1 MIKSVTVS
9 FLQKV
14 QYLFLQR
21 FFSISS
27 SPDVYANEIHVTAV
41 VVEYYKRG
49 KWQKATAQG
58 IKFIYLKTKFESNF
72 YFFLT

>member
-9 FLQKV
+9 LQNV
-14 QYLFLQR
+14 QYWFLQR

-27 SPDVYANEIHVTAV
+27 SPDVYENEIHVTAV
-41 VVEYYKRG
+41 LVEYYKRG

-58 IKFIYLKTKFESNF
+58 RKFIYLKIKFESNF
-72 YFFLT
+72 

>member
-1 MIKSVTVS
+1 MNINMNDKVS
-9 FLQKV
+9 NSLLLTKGTI
-14 QYLFLQR
+14 LLQR

-58 IKFIYLKTKFESNF
+58 IKFIYLKTKFETNF
-72 YFFLT
+72 

>member
-1 MIKSVTVS
+1 MYNTD
-9 FLQKV
+9 
-14 QYLFLQR
+14 LFLQR

-58 IKFIYLKTKFESNF
+58 RKFIYLKIKFESNF
-72 YFFLT
+72 

>member
-1 MIKSVTVS
+1 MIKSLTVS

-14 QYLFLQR
+14 QYWFLQR

-27 SPDVYANEIHVTAV
+27 SPDVYADEIHVTAV

-58 IKFIYLKTKFESNF
+58 RKFIYLKIKFESNF
-72 YFFLT
+72 

>member
-9 FLQKV
+9 LQNV

-58 IKFIYLKTKFESNF
+58 IKLIYFKINFESNF
-72 YFFLT
+72 

>member
-9 FLQKV
+9 FLQNV
-14 QYLFLQR
+14 QNWFLQR

-27 SPDVYANEIHVTAV
+27 SPDVYENEIHVTAV
-41 VVEYYKRG
+41 LVEYYKRG

-58 IKFIYLKTKFESNF
+58 RKFIYLKIKFESNF
-72 YFFLT
+72 

>member
-9 FLQKV
+9 FLQNV
-14 QYLFLQR
+14 QYWFLQR

-27 SPDVYANEIHVTAV
+27 SPDVYENEIHVTAV

-49 KWQKATAQG
+49 KWQKARAQG
-58 IKFIYLKTKFESNF
+58 RKFIYLKIKFESNF
-72 YFFLT
+72 